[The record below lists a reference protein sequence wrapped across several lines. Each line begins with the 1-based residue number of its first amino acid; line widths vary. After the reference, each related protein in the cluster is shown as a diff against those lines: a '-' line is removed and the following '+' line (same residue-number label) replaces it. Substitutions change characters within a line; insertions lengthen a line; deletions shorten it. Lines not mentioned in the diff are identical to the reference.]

1 MLLIS
6 KKFLIS
12 TIADFTTFSTGIGVS
27 RSNFL
32 TIPMLSNNFSRLTAL
47 AAVAVTV
54 LGSQLAAMAE
64 VVTLSGAGATFPQ
77 PLYER
82 YARELRKAHP
92 EIKVNYQGIGSGG
105 GIKQTIAGTVD
116 FGASDAAM
124 TDAEMAQVPG
134 GVLLIPTAGGA
145 VSVVYN
151 APVKG
156 LKLSNKALTGI
167 FEGKIT
173 TWDDPLI
180 AATNQGLSLPSGAI
194 KPVVRADGS
203 GTAFIFTNHL
213 SAVSAEFK
221 SAVGASKEPK
231 WPSGFLKG
239 KGNPGVAGLVKQT
252 PGSIG
257 FVEYEFALKNGLSSA
272 SVQNGSGKY
281 VAPSLRA
288 ANTALSDVK
297 FPANFRA
304 FDVNS
309 AQGYPIVGLTWLL
322 IPKTHKNPAKAEAI
336 KTMVKWILTSGQK
349 FNGDLNYTKIPPSV
363 AARAIATVESSV
375 K

>member
-1 MLLIS
+1 MLFN
-6 KKFLIS
+6 KF
-12 TIADFTTFSTGIGVS
+12 G
-27 RSNFL
+27 
-32 TIPMLSNNFSRLTAL
+32 RLTTL
-47 AAVAVTV
+47 TAVAVSVFGT
-54 LGSQLAAMAE
+54 QLAALAD
-64 VVTLSGAGATFPQ
+64 VTLSGAGATFPQ

-82 YARELRKAHP
+82 YAREIRKAHP
-92 EIKVNYQGIGSGG
+92 DIKINYQGIGSGG

-124 TDAEMAQVPG
+124 TDGEMAKVKG

-151 APVKG
+151 LPGVKG
-156 LKLSNKALTGI
+156 LKLPNKVLTGI

-173 TWDDPLI
+173 TWNDPQI
-180 AATNQGLSLPSGAI
+180 VQANKGLNLPSGAI
-194 KPVVRADGS
+194 KPAVRADGS
-203 GTAFIFTNHL
+203 GTSFIFTNHL
-213 SAVSAEFK
+213 SAVSPEFK

-257 FVEYEFALKNGLSSA
+257 YVEYEFALKNGLSSA
-272 SVQNGSGKY
+272 SVQNGSGQY
-281 VAPSLRA
+281 IAPSLKA
-288 ANTALSDVK
+288 ANQALADVQ
-297 FPANFRA
+297 FPENFRA

-322 IPKTHKNPAKAEAI
+322 IPKSQKDPNKAKAI
-336 KTMVKWILTSGQK
+336 KDMVKWILTTGQQL
-349 FNGDLNYTKIPPSV
+349 NDDLNYTSIPSSV
-363 AARAIATVESSV
+363 AARAIEAVESGV

>member
-1 MLLIS
+1 MLF
-6 KKFLIS
+6 KNFGR
-12 TIADFTTFSTGIGVS
+12 FTT
-27 RSNFL
+27 L
-32 TIPMLSNNFSRLTAL
+32 T
-47 AAVAVTV
+47 AVAVSV
-54 LGSQLAAMAE
+54 LGTQFAALAD
-64 VVTLSGAGATFPQ
+64 VTLSGAGATFPQ

-82 YARELRKAHP
+82 YAREMRKAHP
-92 EIKVNYQGIGSGG
+92 DIKINYQGIGSGG

-124 TDAEMAQVPG
+124 TDGEMAKVRG

-145 VSVVYN
+145 VSVIYN
-151 APVKG
+151 LPGVKS
-156 LKLSNKALTGI
+156 LKLSNKVLTGI

-173 TWDDPLI
+173 TWNDPQILQDNKG
-180 AATNQGLSLPSGAI
+180 ASLSGAI

-213 SAVSAEFK
+213 SAVSPEFK

-231 WPSGFLKG
+231 WPSSFLKG

-257 FVEYEFALKNGLSSA
+257 FAEYEYGIKNGLSA
-272 SVQNGSGKY
+272 ALVQNGSGKY
-281 VAPSLRA
+281 IAPSLKS
-288 ANTALSDVK
+288 ANQALADVQ

-309 AQGYPIVGLTWLL
+309 TQGYPIVGLTWLL
-322 IPKTHKNPAKAEAI
+322 IPKTQKDPAKAKAI
-336 KTMVKWILTSGQK
+336 KTMVKWMLTSGQQ
-349 FNGDLNYTKIPPSV
+349 FNDDLNYTSIPSSV
-363 AARAIATVESSV
+363 ATRAIEAVEAGV

>member
-1 MLLIS
+1 
-6 KKFLIS
+6 
-12 TIADFTTFSTGIGVS
+12 
-27 RSNFL
+27 
-32 TIPMLSNNFSRLTAL
+32 MLSNNFSRLTAIVT
-47 AAVAVTV
+47 VAVTV
-54 LGSQLAAMAE
+54 LGSQVAAMAE
-64 VVTLSGAGATFPQ
+64 VALTGAGATFPQ

-82 YARELRKAHP
+82 YIREMRKAHP
-92 EIKVNYQGIGSGG
+92 DIKVSYQGIGSGG

-124 TDAEMAQVPG
+124 TDEEMKKVPG

-145 VSVVYN
+145 VSIVYN
-151 APVKG
+151 LPGVKG
-156 LKLSNKALTGI
+156 LKLSNKVLSGI
-167 FEGKIT
+167 FQGTVT
-173 TWDDPLI
+173 TWNDPQI
-180 AATNQGLSLPSGAI
+180 AADNKGAKLPSGAI

-203 GTAFIFTNHL
+203 GTAFIFTNHV
-213 SAVSAEFK
+213 SAVSPEFK
-221 SAVGASKEPK
+221 AAVGASKEPK

-281 VAPSLRA
+281 VAPSLKA
-288 ANTALSDVK
+288 ANLALADVK

-322 IPKTHKNPAKAEAI
+322 IPKTYKDPAKAKAV
-336 KTMVKWILTSGQK
+336 KTMVKWMLTSGQK
-349 FNGDLNYTKIPPSV
+349 LNDDLNYTSIPSNV
-363 AARAIATVESSV
+363 AARAIATVESNV

>member
-1 MLLIS
+1 
-6 KKFLIS
+6 
-12 TIADFTTFSTGIGVS
+12 
-27 RSNFL
+27 
-32 TIPMLSNNFSRLTAL
+32 MLSKNFIRLAGL
-47 AAVAVTV
+47 AGLSVSLFGCQT
-54 LGSQLAAMAE
+54 GGKE
-64 VVTLSGAGATFPQ
+64 VTLSGAGATFPQ

-82 YARELRKAHP
+82 YATELHKAQP
-92 EIKVNYQGIGSGG
+92 DIKINYQGIGSGG

-151 APVKG
+151 LPAAKG
-156 LKLSNKALTGI
+156 LKLSNKVLTGI
-167 FEGKIT
+167 FQGKISN
-173 TWDDPLI
+173 WNDPQI
-180 AATNQGLSLPSGAI
+180 AADNKDAELPSGSI
-194 KPVVRADGS
+194 KPIVRADGS

-221 SAVGASKEPK
+221 AAVGASKEPK
-231 WPSGFLKG
+231 WPAKFLKG

-257 FVEYEFALKNGLSSA
+257 FVEYEFAVKNGLSSV
-272 SVQNGSGKY
+272 SVQNGSGEY
-281 VAPSLRA
+281 VPPSLEN
-288 ANTALSDVK
+288 ANLAVADVK

-304 FDVNS
+304 LDIKS
-309 AQGYPIVGLTWLL
+309 TKGYPIVGLTWLL
-322 IPKTHKNPAKAEAI
+322 IPKTHKDPAKAKAV
-336 KTMVKWILTSGQK
+336 KTMVKWMLTSGQK
-349 FNGDLNYTKIPPSV
+349 LNGELNYTSIPKNV
-363 AARAIATVESSV
+363 ADLAITAVESGV

>member
-6 KKFLIS
+6 KKFRLNIF
-12 TIADFTTFSTGIGVS
+12 AVLRTFSTDIGVS
-27 RSNFL
+27 RSNSL
-32 TIPMLSNNFSRLTAL
+32 IIPMLSNNFSRLTAL
-47 AAVAVTV
+47 AVVTVTV

-64 VVTLSGAGATFPQ
+64 VTLTGAGATFPQ

-82 YARELRKAHP
+82 YAREMRKAHP
-92 EIKVNYQGIGSGG
+92 DIKVSYQGIGSGG
-105 GIKQTIAGTVD
+105 GVKQTIAGTVD

-124 TDAEMAQVPG
+124 TDAEMAKVPG

-151 APVKG
+151 LPGVKG
-156 LKLSNKALTGI
+156 LKLSNKVLSGI
-167 FEGKIT
+167 FQGTVT
-173 TWDDPLI
+173 TWNDPQI
-180 AATNQGLSLPSGAI
+180 AVDNKGLKLPSGAI

-203 GTAFIFTNHL
+203 GTAFIFTNHV
-213 SAVSAEFK
+213 SAVSPEFK

-257 FVEYEFALKNGLSSA
+257 FVEYEFAIKNGLSSA

-281 VAPSLRA
+281 VAPSLKA
-288 ANTALSDVK
+288 ANLALSDVK

-322 IPKTHKNPAKAEAI
+322 IPKVHKDPAKAQAI
-336 KTMVKWILTSGQK
+336 KTMVKWMLTSGQK
-349 FNGDLNYTKIPPSV
+349 LNGDLNYTSIPSSV
-363 AARAIATVESSV
+363 AARAIATVESNV

>member
-1 MLLIS
+1 MLFNNFGRLATITTVAVS
-6 KKFLIS
+6 VLGTQFVA
-12 TIADFTTFSTGIGVS
+12 IAD
-27 RSNFL
+27 
-32 TIPMLSNNFSRLTAL
+32 
-47 AAVAVTV
+47 
-54 LGSQLAAMAE
+54 
-64 VVTLSGAGATFPQ
+64 VTLSGAGATFPQ

-82 YARELRKAHP
+82 YAREIRKAHP
-92 EIKVNYQGIGSGG
+92 DIKINYQGIGSGG

-124 TDAEMAQVPG
+124 TDAEMAKVKG
-134 GVLLIPTAGGA
+134 GVILVPTAGGA

-151 APVKG
+151 LPGVKG
-156 LKLSNKALTGI
+156 LKLSNNVLTGI

-173 TWDDPLI
+173 SWNDPQI
-180 AATNQGLSLPSGAI
+180 VQNNKGLSLPSGAI

-213 SAVSAEFK
+213 SAVSSEFK
-221 SAVGASKEPK
+221 ANVGASKEPK

-252 PGSIG
+252 PGGIG
-257 FVEYEFALKNGLSSA
+257 FVEYEFAIKNGLSSA

-281 VAPSLRA
+281 VAPSLKS
-288 ANTALSDVK
+288 ANLALADVQ
-297 FPANFRA
+297 FPENFRA

-322 IPKTHKNPAKAEAI
+322 VPKNHKDPAKAKAI
-336 KTMVKWILTSGQK
+336 KTMVKWMLTDGQQ
-349 FNGDLNYTKIPPSV
+349 FNDDLNYTSIPSSV
-363 AARAIATVESSV
+363 AQRAIEVVESSV

>member
-1 MLLIS
+1 MS
-6 KKFLIS
+6 FKN
-12 TIADFTTFSTGIGVS
+12 FTRI
-27 RSNFL
+27 
-32 TIPMLSNNFSRLTAL
+32 TAV
-47 AAVAVTV
+47 AAVAVSV
-54 LGSQLAAMAE
+54 LGSQLAAMAD
-64 VVTLSGAGATFPQ
+64 VTLSGAGATFPQ

-82 YARELRKAHP
+82 YAKEIRKAHP
-92 EIKVNYQGIGSGG
+92 DIKINYQGIGSGG

-124 TDAEMAQVPG
+124 TDGEMAQVPG

-151 APVKG
+151 APGVKG
-156 LKLSNKALTGI
+156 LKLSNKVLTGI

-173 TWDDPLI
+173 SWSDPAI
-180 AATNQGLSLPSGAI
+180 AADNQGLKLPSGAI

-213 SAVSAEFK
+213 SAVSPVFKAE
-221 SAVGASKEPK
+221 VGASKEPK

-257 FVEYEFALKNGLSSA
+257 FVEYEFALKNNLSSA

-281 VAPSLRA
+281 VAPSLQS
-288 ANTALSDVK
+288 ANRALSDVK

-309 AQGYPIVGLTWLL
+309 NQGYPIVGLTWLL
-322 IPKTHKNPAKAEAI
+322 IPKTHKDPAKAAAI

-349 FNGDLNYTKIPPSV
+349 LNSTLNYTSIPANV
-363 AARAIATVESSV
+363 AARAIATVESNV